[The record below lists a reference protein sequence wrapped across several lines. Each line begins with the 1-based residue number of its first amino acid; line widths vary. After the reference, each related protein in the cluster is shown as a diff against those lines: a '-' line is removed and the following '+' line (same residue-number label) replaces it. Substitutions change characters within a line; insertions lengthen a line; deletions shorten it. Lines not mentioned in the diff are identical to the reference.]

1 MTRLAAALLAG
12 LLFPQELPEP
22 TATIAS
28 RADVSAIF
36 RSWRIKG
43 VMSCPHKGRT
53 RHCLWVENAF
63 PCGLLEIV
71 RRPGASLVAEA
82 QPAVRGIRTT
92 GGHNEG
98 GLQFADARVHTLVP
112 YPPDFIGIPIA
123 KPWPQGFRVNY
134 ISEFDPIGWR
144 IDWWDRILRPWRIAT
159 GCETNPVQP
168 GCAGTWGA
176 YYPRT
181 GYVLHP
187 SEPKAAFLQAVRAG
201 RVASDPA
208 GRVVLSPY
216 LFEPRTGH
224 YLQMIR
230 PVLGPAIPI
239 GSPGDIDSGAGSKTG
254 SYLFLHFGIFEE
266 CHRCLPARL
275 VGPR

>member
-1 MTRLAAALLAG
+1 MRLAAALLAG
-12 LLFPQELPEP
+12 LILPQDIPEP
-22 TATIAS
+22 SATVLA
-28 RADVSAIF
+28 RTDLSAIF

-43 VMSCPHKGRT
+43 VLSCPHKGRT

-63 PCGLLEIV
+63 PCGIFEVV
-71 RRPGASLVAEA
+71 RRPGASLVVEA
-82 QPAVRGIRTT
+82 QPAARGLRST
-92 GGHNEG
+92 GGHGEG
-98 GLQFADARVHTLVP
+98 GLSFADVRVHSVVP

-123 KPWPQGFRVNY
+123 KPWPMGFRVNY
-134 ISEFDPIGWR
+134 LSELDAIGWR
-144 IDWWDRILRPWRIAT
+144 IDWWDRILRPSLPAFE
-159 GCETNPVQP
+159 CETRPFQP

-181 GYVLHP
+181 GFLLQP
-187 SEPKAAFLQAVRAG
+187 SEPKAAYLQAVRAG

-208 GRVVLSPY
+208 GRVVVSPY

-230 PVLGPAIPI
+230 PSLRPAIAI
-239 GSPGDIDSGAGSKTG
+239 GSPGAIDAGAGSATG
-254 SYLFLHFGIFEE
+254 SYLFLHLGIFEE
-266 CHRCLPARL
+266 CHRCLAPRL

>member
-12 LLFPQELPEP
+12 LLFPQDIPEP
-22 TATIAS
+22 AATIAA
-28 RADVSAIF
+28 RADLGAIF

-43 VMSCPHKGRT
+43 VLGCPHKGRT

-63 PCGLLEIV
+63 PCGLIEVV

-82 QPAVRGIRTT
+82 QAAARGLRTT
-92 GGHNEG
+92 GGHTEG

-112 YPPDFIGIPIA
+112 FPPDLFGIPIA

-134 ISEFDPIGWR
+134 LSELDPIGWR
-144 IDWWDRILRPWRIAT
+144 IDWWDRILRPWRIAL
-159 GCETNPVQP
+159 GCETQPAQP

-181 GYVLHP
+181 GFVLQP
-187 SEPKAAFLQAVRAG
+187 SQPKAAFLQAVRAG

-216 LFEPRTGH
+216 AFEPRTGH

-230 PVLGPAIPI
+230 PVWRPAIPI
-239 GSPGDIDSGAGSKTG
+239 GSPGDIDAGAGSMTG

-266 CHRCLPARL
+266 CHRCLPPRL

>member
-1 MTRLAAALLAG
+1 MTRMAAALMAG
-12 LLFPQELPEP
+12 LLFPQDIPEP
-22 TATIAS
+22 ASTITA
-28 RADVSAIF
+28 RADLSAIF
-36 RSWRIKG
+36 RSWRIRG
-43 VMSCPHKGRT
+43 VLSCPHKGRT

-63 PCGLLEIV
+63 PCGIIEVV

-82 QPAVRGIRTT
+82 QAAVRGVRTT
-92 GGHNEG
+92 AGHTEG
-98 GLQFADARVHTLVP
+98 GLSFADARVHTIVP
-112 YPPDFIGIPIA
+112 FPPDFIGIPIA
-123 KPWPQGFRVNY
+123 KPWPSGFRVNY
-134 ISEFDPIGWR
+134 VSELDAVGWR
-144 IDWWDRILRPWRIAT
+144 IDWWDRTLRPSLAAI
-159 GCETNPVQP
+159 GCEAQPLQP

-176 YYPRT
+176 FYPRT
-181 GYVLHP
+181 GFLQQP
-187 SEPKAAFLQAVRAG
+187 SEPKAAYLQAVRAG

-230 PVLGPAIPI
+230 PVLRPAIAI
-239 GSPGDIDSGAGSKTG
+239 GSPGEVDAGAGSATG

-266 CHRCLPARL
+266 CHRCLPPRL